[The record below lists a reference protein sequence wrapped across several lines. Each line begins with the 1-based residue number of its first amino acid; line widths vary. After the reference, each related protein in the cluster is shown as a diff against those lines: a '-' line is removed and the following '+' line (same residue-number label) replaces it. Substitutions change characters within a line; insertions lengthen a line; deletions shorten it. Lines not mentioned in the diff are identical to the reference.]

1 MTIGWIRSIYEEIRN
16 LEQAGKGQRGVPLA
30 SVVAAIL
37 ALIGVEILLVL
48 WLYELPARPSPF
60 RVAPGFL
67 KLAEP
72 SILLTHPKGPLC
84 LLLVMVGV
92 AIATVCRDLAEL
104 THDRAEK
111 SERRRVELQHTVRHA
126 YVLAGFTAA
135 IALFLKWG
143 G

>member
-1 MTIGWIRSIYEEIRN
+1 MKRTSIYQEIRN
-16 LEQAGKGQRGVPLA
+16 LKRVGTEREGIPVAR
-30 SVVAAIL
+30 VVAAML

-48 WLYELPARPSPF
+48 WLYDLPVRPSPF
-60 RVAPGFL
+60 RLPPGFL

-92 AIATVCRDLAEL
+92 AIATVCRDLAQL

-111 SERRRVELQHTVRHA
+111 SEQRRVELQRTVRHA

-135 IALFLKWG
+135 MALFLKWG

>member
-1 MTIGWIRSIYEEIRN
+1 MRRVRSVCEKIRN
-16 LEQAGKGQRGVPLA
+16 LERAGRAQKGGPLA
-30 SVVAAIL
+30 GVVAAVL

-60 RVAPGFL
+60 RMAPGYL

-72 SILLTHPKGPLC
+72 SILLTHPRGPLC
-84 LLLVMVGV
+84 LLLLMVGV
-92 AIATVCRDLAEL
+92 AIATVCRDVAQL
-104 THDRAEK
+104 THDRAKE
-111 SERRRVELQHTVRHA
+111 SQQPRVELQRTARHA

-135 IALFLKWG
+135 MALVLKWG